1 MLNFLYTVII
11 YPLIQLIEFAFM
23 LFNNVFKNEGISVI
37 GVSLAV
43 SIGTLPLYIVA
54 EHWQQV
60 QRDIEKKLDPG
71 IQRIKS
77 VFKGDEQYM
86 ILTTFY

>member
-43 SIGTLPLYIVA
+43 SIGTLPLYIVVYA
-54 EHWQQV
+54 LVPVVNPFPALLLVVNE
-60 QRDIEKKLDPG
+60 
-71 IQRIKS
+71 
-77 VFKGDEQYM
+77 FK
-86 ILTTFY
+86 